1 MFKEAN
7 WIRALSVVAS
17 VIAVCMYVSYIP
29 QIFNNL
35 HGDYCAPLQPF
46 VAGVNCTLWSI
57 YAWFK
62 HDRDWAVFI
71 ANFPGIFF
79 AFITFFTSIH

>member
-17 VIAVCMYVSYIP
+17 IIAVCMYVSYIP

-35 HGDYCAPLQPF
+35 HGNYCAPLQPF

>member
-7 WIRALSVVAS
+7 WIRVLSVVAS
-17 VIAVCMYVSYIP
+17 IIAVCMYVSYIP

-35 HGDYCAPLQPF
+35 HGNYCAPLQPF

-79 AFITFFTSIH
+79 AFITFFTSLH

>member
-1 MFKEAN
+1 MQENKF
-7 WIRALSVVAS
+7 IRVLSVVAS

-29 QIFNNL
+29 QIANNL
-35 HGDYCAPLQPF
+35 HGAYCAPLQPF

-57 YAWFK
+57 YAFFK
-62 HDRDWAVFI
+62 QERDWPVFI

-79 AFITFFTSIH
+79 AFITFFTALH